1 MKIILLIAHLIAI
14 ATLTGMSIAN
24 YINIRIAAGE
34 KGDRRQSLSF
44 LRYVLGRMADVV
56 LLAVWITGIG
66 LFFSLPPSDE
76 PNSWFVVKL
85 AFVLLLTGCHG
96 LARMTGGRMRR
107 AADDMSLYSRME
119 LFASGVWMSAL
130 AAIILAVL
138 AFET

>member
-66 LFFSLPPSDE
+66 LFFSLPPADE

-85 AFVLLLTGCHG
+85 GFVLLLTLCHG

-107 AADDMSLYSRME
+107 SADDLSLYSRME